1 MTGEPSP
8 RERPDPMHVWPIPR
22 PYACPKCNKTHD
34 RCLGHWRLQP
44 AKPCQG
50 WPRNGADVCR
60 MHGGGASQVKAA
72 AAKRIERAAIVQ
84 AARTFGLTRDGVSE
98 EQALREELSRTLGH
112 IAWLTVVVAD
122 LEAEDVFWGRTAEE
136 TGRESGSGT
145 GQRGGDTSRDHA
157 TIRREARLNV
167 AVQYLM
173 EERKH
178 LKSLAVE
185 MVRLGLQEREVR
197 IEEQQ
202 GHIWAAVMRAV
213 LGDEALG
220 LSPAQLERAPEI
232 VSRHLRALGAP

>member
-1 MTGEPSP
+1 MSFQPT
-8 RERPDPMHVWPIPR
+8 PR
-22 PYACPKCNKTHD
+22 PYECPKCGKVHD
-34 RCLGHWRLQP
+34 RCLGHRRKHP
-44 AKPCQG
+44 DAPCRA
-50 WPRNGADVCR
+50 WPNNGSDVCR
-60 MHGGGASQVKAA
+60 IHGASAPQAIAKAT
-72 AAKRIERAAIVQ
+72 ERVQQAAIVQ
-84 AARTFGLTRDGVSE
+84 AARTFGVARNGVSE
-98 EQALREELSRTLGH
+98 EQALREELSRTLGN

-136 TGRESGSGT
+136 TGRESGSG
-145 GQRGGDTSRDHA
+145 GRGDTSRDHA

-167 AVQYLM
+167 AVAYLM

-202 GHIWAAVMRAV
+202 GHLWASVMRAV

-220 LSPAQLERAPEI
+220 LSAAQLEVAPEI
-232 VSRHLRALGAP
+232 VSRHLRLLALHRGA

>member
-1 MTGEPSP
+1 MTGEPSS
-8 RERPDPMHVWPIPR
+8 RERPDPMHVWPTPR

-44 AKPCQG
+44 DRPCQG

-72 AAKRIERAAIVQ
+72 AAKRIEQAAIVQ

-122 LEAEDVFWGRTAEE
+122 LQAEDVFWGRTAEE
-136 TGRESGSGT
+136 TGRESGSG
-145 GQRGGDTSRDHA
+145 GGGDTSKDHA

-167 AVQYLM
+167 AVAYLM

-185 MVRLGLQEREVR
+185 MIKLGLQEREVR
-197 IEEQQ
+197 LSEQL
-202 GHIWAAVMRAV
+202 GHMFASAMLDV
-213 LGDEALG
+213 LGDEAFE
-220 LSPAQLERAPEI
+220 LSPAQRERAPEI

>member
-1 MTGEPSP
+1 
-8 RERPDPMHVWPIPR
+8 
-22 PYACPKCNKTHD
+22 
-34 RCLGHWRLQP
+34 
-44 AKPCQG
+44 
-50 WPRNGADVCR
+50 
-60 MHGGGASQVKAA
+60 MHGGGASRVKAKA
-72 AAKRIERAAIVQ
+72 AERVRQAEIVE

-98 EQALREELSRTLGH
+98 EQALREELSRTLGN

-145 GQRGGDTSRDHA
+145 GGDTSRDHA

-167 AVQYLM
+167 AVAYLM

-202 GHIWAAVMRAV
+202 GHLWASVMRAV

-220 LSPAQLERAPEI
+220 LSPAQLEIAPGI
-232 VSRHLRALGAP
+232 VSRHLRALGTP